1 MKIFYP
7 LNLAEIF
14 MRFKAVFF
22 VLSLGNAYFK
32 HQRVLTANFTLFNP
46 LLNIILWNC
55 LWTMNSQ
62 SRCCSKEASLG
73 ENITHD
79 LTRSNQEGCV
89 LQMAWV
95 FVAFLST
102 RIKRK
107 LLVLGCF
114 WNFFIAVFLIGFQ
127 EIDMAMWSN
136 SIGHPDIF
144 QWFIWC

>member
-1 MKIFYP
+1 MY
-7 LNLAEIF
+7 
-14 MRFKAVFF
+14 
-22 VLSLGNAYFK
+22 SLGNAYIK

-107 LLVLGCF
+107 ITVSFRMFLKFYYRCF
-114 WNFFIAVFLIGFQ
+114 PHWFSGDRYGHVIQQHWTSWHFPMVYLKLTPSPNFNFFF
-127 EIDMAMWSN
+127 
-136 SIGHPDIF
+136 
-144 QWFIWC
+144 